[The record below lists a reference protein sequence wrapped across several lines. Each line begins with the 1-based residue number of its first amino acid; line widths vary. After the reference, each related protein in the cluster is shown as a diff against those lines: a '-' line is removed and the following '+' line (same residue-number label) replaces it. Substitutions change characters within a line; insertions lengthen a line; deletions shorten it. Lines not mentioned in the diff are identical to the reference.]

1 MSARRNFS
9 LSFVGATLQS
19 VASRWIFSAFGAW
32 TLLAIAAIALVW
44 TRAGALN
51 VNGYQPFAT
60 DSRKVIATL
69 VVALVWL
76 FGLLFTRWRTGTVK
90 PKVEAPP
97 PRPKDPVEDEI
108 EAMRVAF
115 RNAMK
120 TIRSKWIGSGGGGR
134 SLYALPWYLVVGPQ
148 DSGKTSLL
156 ADSDM
161 KFPISHLLGLDSY
174 KTVRAT
180 ATPQYWVTNEA
191 VIFDLPGSWLTFDDK
206 PFEPGDGGEAKPTRE
221 QRLWSAFSELLVEHR
236 PRRPLNG
243 VILTFD
249 GVELVRAT
257 NETRGNLSAAVHGRL
272 VDLVEKLGTRFGVY
286 VLINKLD
293 RFAGFREYFQLLSK
307 PERLAPFGFVFK
319 VNDEAHADAW
329 VEEFSSAHAN
339 FMAKVNDDLV
349 DRLYAQR
356 DGATRKA
363 IYAFTREMSSFGAT
377 LREFLAACCHS
388 DRFSTPP
395 MIRGVFYTSTRQE
408 GVPFNALLTRISGE
422 YQLPAPILPAYS
434 GLSGPYFV
442 GRLFPQTIFR
452 EAGLAGD
459 NKVVERR
466 KVVAVNATGLAAALA
481 LVTMGFYLHDARL
494 DNARRSH
501 AVVEKTKAFVSMPL
515 GADPTSEITS
525 LRPAMDAIR
534 AATEEFP
541 GWRDRSEASHVFALY
556 QGRRVGPEVER
567 VYSALLQD
575 RFLPAL
581 ASQLRMRIAEMGA
594 SPETRDE
601 DERLNLLRVYL
612 LLADKARR
620 DELDARPGENGDPS
634 FVGTR
639 TIKAYFADA
648 WQQSYVGSR
657 DVQTSLNAHLAHAL
671 DIAQLAAPLDEASVE
686 SARADFR
693 KVDRTQRILRR
704 LERLAEL
711 QNPTPISF
719 RKEIG
724 PAFDLIFDQTKD
736 APLLGRDVAIPFFYT
751 KKGFLEFFVPQ
762 NEKIAAIVVE
772 DAWVI
777 GERQTVAY
785 SSEDLN
791 AFKDSVL
798 KRYVSTYIGVWDQAI
813 NALEITPF
821 KDIDHAVSVVENI
834 TGPSNGLGR
843 LLSLIRANTVIYE
856 PKTQAV
862 SKDEPV
868 KALDA
873 QQPAMDVVRA
883 EGLRIARRFDPLA
896 RLIVANEKERP
907 YFEELLGSIGALESY
922 LREIQAGRAS
932 SKQMALERARE
943 RAQLKAPRDPISDL
957 QKIGVGQPAPLN
969 KMIGKIAYE
978 SWKVVLDAAK
988 LDLQHVWQND
998 VHREYEVRLAGKFP
1012 FRRSAQEEVTLDEF
1026 QAFFGPEGGFERFFK
1041 TYLSTFF
1048 DEATRQPKIID
1059 RQSMS
1064 VRQEFLTELDKLRQI
1079 RTIFF
1084 DSRGAPSLRYQI
1096 EPVSLSGRAGAATLN
1111 LEGQLVPYRHGPP
1124 QTFTILWP
1132 NASTNQNAGSSLTI
1146 SGEAT
1151 GAVSFK
1157 GVWSSF
1163 RLLESGRV
1171 VSARKEG
1178 DSIDLMISL
1187 NGASVLY
1194 RIRALAP
1201 VNPFRAHPLLN
1212 LRLPQ
1217 TL

>member
-1 MSARRNFS
+1 MSAQRLFS
-9 LSFVGATLQS
+9 LSSLGATFRN
-19 VASRWIFSAFGAW
+19 VASRWVFSAFGAW
-32 TLLAIAAIALVW
+32 TALAIAAVALIW
-44 TRAGALN
+44 TRASALN
-51 VNGYQPFAT
+51 VNGYQPFTT
-60 DSRKVIATL
+60 DSRKIIATL
-69 VVALVWL
+69 VVVLVWMV
-76 FGLLFTRWRTGTVK
+76 GLLFTRWRTGAVK
-90 PKVEAPP
+90 PKAEAPP
-97 PRPKDPVEDEI
+97 PPKDPIDEEI
-108 EAMRVAF
+108 EAMRIAF

-120 TIRSKWIGSGGGGR
+120 TIRSKWTGPGGRGR
-134 SLYALPWYLVVGPQ
+134 SLYSLPWYMMIGPQ
-148 DSGKTSLL
+148 EAGKTSLL

-161 KFPISHLLGLDSY
+161 KFPISHLLGMDSY
-174 KTVRAT
+174 KTVRPT
-180 ATPQYWVTNEA
+180 TTPQYWVTNEA
-191 VIFDLPGSWLTFDDK
+191 VIFDLPGGWLASDDK
-206 PFEPGDGGEAKPTRE
+206 PAERGGGEKTTATRE
-221 QRLWSAFSELLVEHR
+221 QRLWRAFNELLVEHR

-243 VILTFD
+243 VILAFD
-249 GVELVRAT
+249 GVELARAT
-257 NETRGNLSAAVHGRL
+257 NEARGNLSAAVHGRL

-286 VLINKLD
+286 VLVNKLD
-293 RFAGFREYFQLLSK
+293 RMAGFREYFQLIPK
-307 PERLAPFGFVFK
+307 TDRLAPFGTMFK
-319 VNDEAHADAW
+319 VSDEARADAW
-329 VEEFSSAHAN
+329 VEEFSRAHGS
-339 FMAKVNDDLV
+339 FMEKINDDLV

-356 DGATRKA
+356 DRNTRKA
-363 IYAFTREMSSFGAT
+363 IYTFTREQSSLGSVLT
-377 LREFLAACCHS
+377 EFLASCFHK

-408 GVPFNALLTRISGE
+408 GVPFNALLARISGE

-442 GRLFPQTIFR
+442 GQLFPQAIFR

-459 NKVVERR
+459 NKTVERR

-481 LVTMGFYLHDARL
+481 LVAIGFYLHEARL
-494 DNARRSH
+494 DNARRSE
-501 AVVEKTKAFVSMPL
+501 AVVSKTRAFVGMPIA
-515 GADPTSEITS
+515 GDPAREITT

-534 AATEEFP
+534 EAGDQFP
-541 GWRDRSEASHVFALY
+541 GWRDRSEASHVVALY

-567 VYSALLQD
+567 VYAALLQD

-581 ASQLRMRIAEMGA
+581 AIQLKTRIAELGA
-594 SPETRDE
+594 KPETRDE

-612 LLADKARR
+612 LLADKGRR
-620 DELDARPGENGDPS
+620 DELDARVGEDGKPS
-634 FVGTR
+634 FVGAR
-639 TIKAYFADA
+639 TIKAYFAEA
-648 WQQSYVGSR
+648 WQQSYVGLQ
-657 DVQTSLNAHLAHAL
+657 DVQQSLNTHLAHAL
-671 DIAQLAAPLDEASVE
+671 DVAGLAAPLDEASVE

-711 QNPTPISF
+711 QNPTPVSF

-724 PAFDLIFDQTKD
+724 PAFDLIFDQTAD
-736 APLLGRDVAIPFFYT
+736 APLQGRDVAIPFFYT
-751 KKGFLEFFVPQ
+751 KKGFLDFFVPQ

-785 SSEDLN
+785 SAEDLN
-791 AFKDSVL
+791 AFRDSVL

-813 NALEITPF
+813 NALEVTPF
-821 KDIDHAVSVVENI
+821 KDIDHAVSVIENI

-843 LLSLIRANTVIYE
+843 LLALVRANTVIYE
-856 PKTQAV
+856 PKFETV
-862 SKDEPV
+862 NKDEPV

-873 QQPAMDVVRA
+873 QQPAMDATRA
-883 EGLRIARRFDPLA
+883 EGLRIARRFDSLA
-896 RLIVANEKERP
+896 RLVVAKDKERP
-907 YFEELLGSIGALESY
+907 YLEELLGSIGALETY

-943 RAQLKAPRDPISDL
+943 RAQLKGPRDPISDL

-969 KMIGKIAYE
+969 KMLGKIAHE

-988 LDLQHVWQND
+988 LDLQYVWQND
-998 VHREYEVRLAGKFP
+998 VHREYEVKLAGKFP

-1026 QAFFGPEGGFERFFK
+1026 QAFFGPDGGFERFFK
-1041 TYLSTFF
+1041 TYLATFI
-1048 DEATRQPKIID
+1048 DDATRQPKIID
-1059 RQSMS
+1059 RQSIS
-1064 VRQEFLTELDKLRQI
+1064 VRPEFLAELDKLRQI

-1084 DSRGAPSLRYQI
+1084 DSKGAPSLRYQI

-1111 LEGQLVPYRHGPP
+1111 LEGQLVPYRHGPS

-1146 SGEAT
+1146 SGDAT
-1151 GAVSFK
+1151 GALSYR

-1163 RLLESGRV
+1163 RLLEAGRV
-1171 VSARKEG
+1171 VSARKIG
-1178 DSIDLMISL
+1178 DSIDLIMTV

-1201 VNPFRAHPLLN
+1201 INPFRAHPLLN